1 MKIETAVV
9 LGASGTVGSLVGG
22 ILAQNEIKVY
32 FLSRSAARS
41 QKGLEKAMAQARSEV
56 ISKHI
61 ICGDYETLL
70 ERACGE
76 ADWVLECVAEDMDVK
91 QRMYEQVDR
100 FRHDGSIVSSVTSSL
115 VLESLSEGRSDDF
128 RRHFLSTHFYN
139 PPSRMLACEL
149 CGQSRTDPAV
159 TAFMA
164 EFLVKRLR
172 RVVIPVKPT
181 AGFAG
186 NRIAFILFARIT
198 ELAAQ
203 HGVEMMD
210 YLIGPYTGRIMAPL
224 ATLDLVGLD
233 IHAAIIRS
241 LQANVSD
248 AMHDKIVLP
257 AYIEAMIQAGHL
269 GRKSRDK
276 GGFYKRLESG
286 KHIYI
291 DPATLEYV
299 PAFEPHVR
307 FVEEAKEY
315 IHIGR
320 YREAFEVILA
330 ADGTEANLV
339 KEMLATYIAY
349 AYMLIGQVTD
359 ADDGIEGMDRV
370 MTAGYNWAGPS
381 MLVQLLGGKE
391 RAMDLLDA
399 QHLPI
404 PDGLKSDTVCE
415 RYVFNVGKYFP
426 AR

>member
-32 FLSRSAARS
+32 FLSRDAARS

-61 ICGDYETLL
+61 ICGDYDTLL

-91 QRMYEQVDR
+91 RAMYEQVDR
-100 FRHDGSIVSSVTSSL
+100 FRRDGSIVSSVTSSL

-149 CGQSRTDPAV
+149 CGQSRTDPSV

-164 EFLVKRLR
+164 EFLAKRLR
-172 RVVIPVKPT
+172 RVVVPVKPT

-186 NRIAFILFARIT
+186 NRVAFVLFARIT

-241 LQANVSD
+241 LQENVSD
-248 AMHDKIVLP
+248 AMHDQIVLP

-307 FVEEAKEY
+307 FVEQAKEF

-320 YREAFEVILA
+320 YRQAFEVILA
-330 ADGTEANLV
+330 ADGTEANIV

-381 MLVQLLGGKE
+381 MLVQMLGGKE
-391 RAMDLLDA
+391 RAMELLEA
-399 QHLPI
+399 QQLPV
-404 PDGLKSDTVCE
+404 PDGLKNDTACE
-415 RYVFNVGKYFP
+415 RYVFNIGKYFP
-426 AR
+426 AL